1 MRHAR
6 RTFVSTA
13 FLALALTAG
22 SGCTNG
28 DLGSVD
34 GKGDTGDD
42 GLAPGGGTTQ
52 PGGTPGGGITASSPD
67 AGPPALV
74 YSGKYEI
81 TSIVDLAGAG
91 AFGTVISDTLVELSN
106 FHDHP
111 AKTILDLMALYQV
124 PYFSEVW
131 NVLPGFIKDDVTN
144 LLDQLIVDALFDNIP
159 VVDQA
164 AKLITDIGEAGRNVR
179 LVTDMTLRG
188 APPLLKGDHVMKS
201 LGFSLWGLNA
211 DIPVPSVF
219 QQITQLEVR
228 ASVMKVDGPLSGP
241 QAHVTLSKQNFAIP
255 YGDMIMD
262 AVKQLVFEPDHA
274 EDLAGWLN
282 VIINCKSIGSGLG
295 NLCVLGACVSDL
307 VSVDSLTNFCS
318 SGLSIVGT
326 VVEGEVRG
334 LKIDLADLTNG
345 KCDMY
350 DIGYGDAKGDGKIS
364 ALSNGNWDMLIHIGG
379 AAHTVKAPFDGKRI
393 ADQ

>member
-1 MRHAR
+1 MRPAR

-13 FLALALTAG
+13 FLALALTVG

-28 DLGSVD
+28 ELGSVD

-42 GLAPGGGTTQ
+42 GLAPGGGSTQ
-52 PGGTPGGGITASSPD
+52 PGGTPGGGITAGSPD
-67 AGPPALV
+67 AGPKPLI
-74 YSGKYEI
+74 YSGKYEL

-91 AFGTVISDTLVELSN
+91 AFGTVISDTLVELSQ

-131 NVLPGFIKDDVTN
+131 NILPGFIKDDVTN

-164 AKLITDIGEAGRNVR
+164 AKLITDIGEASRNVR

-188 APPLLKGDHVMKS
+188 VPPLLRGDHVMKS

-228 ASVMKVDGPLSGP
+228 AGVTPVMGPLTGP
-241 QAHVTLSKQNFAIP
+241 QAHMTMSKQNFAIP

-262 AVKQLVFEPDHA
+262 AVQKLVFEPNA
-274 EDLAGWLN
+274 ETLAGWLN
-282 VIINCKSIGSGLG
+282 YIISCKSVGSALG
-295 NLCVLGACVSDL
+295 NLCVFGACVSDL
-307 VSVDSLTNFCS
+307 VSVDSLTNFCT
-318 SGLSIVGT
+318 SGLNIVGT

-345 KCDMY
+345 ACDMY
-350 DIGYGDAKGDGKIS
+350 DKGYDDAKGDGKIS
-364 ALSNGNWDMLIHIGG
+364 ALSNGSWDMLIHIGG